1 MRWHWKWPL
10 KVISAIKTK
19 NSVLSRVS
27 GGICMALRW
36 TRQRVT
42 STIQTYTPKWPKA
55 RKKFLWKT
63 TYEYFFYFIPL
74 FNKIWYIM
82 HLIFDLNAFCLWHI
96 FFSLLLGEYWIDP
109 NQGCSGDS
117 FKVYCNFTSG
127 GETCIYPDKKS
138 EGVST
143 NLFGGD
149 CWQYLPCFSNIELN
163 RKIILSYFHLSAF
176 LTR

>member
-1 MRWHWKWPL
+1 MTPKSNKRDKDKKQCPKQGVWGHL
-10 KVISAIKTK
+10 HGFEVDKTK
-19 NSVLSRVS
+19 GHFNYSNIYPKMTKSKKEISVENN
-27 GGICMALRW
+27 
-36 TRQRVT
+36 
-42 STIQTYTPKWPKA
+42 
-55 RKKFLWKT
+55 LWI
-63 TYEYFFYFIPL
+63 FFYFIPL